1 MDSWIFRPRCRG
13 DSHAVSKSLP
23 VREERDDRQPPRS
36 RKLSIV
42 LAVVGCALLNW
53 GCADEAFI
61 PPPDNSG
68 QAATSDDSDQRVAP
82 QPENW

>member
-13 DSHAVSKSLP
+13 DARALLSNSP
-23 VREERDDRQPPRS
+23 VGEERAERRPPRF
-36 RKLSIV
+36 RKVPVV
-42 LAVVGCALLNW
+42 LVVLGCALLNW
-53 GCADEAFI
+53 GCADEEFI

-68 QAATSDDSDQRVAP
+68 QAAASDDSDQRVAP

>member
-13 DSHAVSKSLP
+13 DSRAVSQSLP

-36 RKLSIV
+36 RKVPVILVI
-42 LAVVGCALLNW
+42 LGCALLSG

-61 PPPDNSG
+61 PPPADSS
-68 QAATSDDSDQRVAP
+68 QPAASDDQRVAP